1 MLKKQEAA
9 AKLSPYAR
17 LIGSAKSFYANLPS
31 RAILDAAAGIL
42 ISVVLSLSLLHY
54 QQHHIPP
61 LEPGAVANEDIIAPA
76 DIKVEDA
83 AETARRR
90 AEAESKVLPVFD
102 YIARSTREAVSR
114 IEQLFA
120 VGRNSQN
127 QTEEQL
133 LESIERA
140 TGLIL
145 DRELL
150 AALSKRR
157 FSAEL
162 EKLLITHLESA
173 LASGVVLS
181 HNQLI
186 KLGPLGITRRDPR
199 SGQEVTI
206 TDLSHI
212 RDIITAR
219 AALRSEKIAWPAYYD
234 RRERLLFGELLG
246 SLVVPNLIY
255 NEAETEA
262 RRRAARDGASPAII
276 TAQKGKPIVVRGET
290 VTPAKSA
297 LIEAASRYRPAG
309 QRAVEFAGTLIIVM
323 LSLLVLW
330 QYMIRYQQRHMRVRR
345 HFLLQATIFFVTIA
359 ATRLFFLV
367 APLAAQRF
375 WYPFDSQLAYHYLAP
390 MAMGAALVTL
400 LTDAHAAFV
409 FSAILALLVGLLSG
423 NAYLAAYVLI
433 SSAGA
438 IYHIKG
444 CRERAALIRSGL
456 SIGAVNA
463 AAALALDLVGAN
475 QLQLGTALVD
485 SACGFMSGM
494 MATAMASV
502 LLPFFEWAFEVTTD
516 IKLLELSNLNLPLL
530 RQLAERAPGTY
541 HHSIMVG
548 LLAEAAAEAI
558 GADALFARVA
568 CYYHDIGKI
577 VRPSYFVENQGYLE
591 NKHEGLSPRMSS
603 IVLANHVKQGIEL
616 ARKHKLPP
624 RIISIIPQHHG
635 TGLMKFFYY
644 KAREAAEDDS
654 AALEK
659 EFRYPGPKPQTKEAA
674 IIMIADSVEA
684 AARTIKEPTPS
695 KLRNMVDTI
704 IGRLRDDGQFD
715 ECNITLRE
723 LNIVAESLVK
733 ALIGIYHHR
742 IAYPGYDFDQGQ
754 GGQRPEAARAA
765 HGD

>member
-1 MLKKQEAA
+1 M
-9 AKLSPYAR
+9 
-17 LIGSAKSFYANLPS
+17 IGSAKSFYASLPS
-31 RAILDAAAGIL
+31 RAILDAAVGIL
-42 ISVVLSLSLLHY
+42 ISVALALLLLHY
-54 QQHHIPP
+54 QQPNIPK

-102 YIARSTREAVSR
+102 YIARSNREAVSR

-120 VGRNSQN
+120 AGRNGQD

-140 TGLIL
+140 TGLVL

-150 AALSKRR
+150 AALRKRR

-162 EKLLITHLESA
+162 ENLLIEHLESV
-173 LASGVVLS
+173 LAGGVTS
-181 HNQLI
+181 SRGQLI
-186 KLGPLGITRRDPR
+186 KLGPLGIIRRDPR
-199 SGQEVTI
+199 SGREVVI
-206 TDLSHI
+206 TDPSQI

-219 AALRSEKIAWPAYYD
+219 AALRSEKTAWPAEYD
-234 RRERLLFGELLG
+234 RRERQLFGDLLG

-290 VTPAKSA
+290 ITPAKAA

-330 QYMIRYQQRHMRVRR
+330 QYMVRYQQRHMRVRR

-359 ATRLFFLV
+359 AARLFFLM

-375 WYPFDSQLAYHYLAP
+375 PYPFDSQLAYHYLAP
-390 MAMGAALVTL
+390 VAMGAVLVTL

-409 FSAILALLVGLLSG
+409 SSAILALFVGLLTG
-423 NAYLAAYVLI
+423 NAHLAAYALI

-444 CRERAALIRSGL
+444 CRERAALIRAGI
-456 SIGAVNA
+456 SIGAVNG

-475 QLQLGTALVD
+475 QLQLGTLLVD
-485 SACGFMSGM
+485 SACGFIGGM
-494 MATAMASV
+494 MATAIASV
-502 LLPFFEWAFEVTTD
+502 LLPLFEWAFEVTTD

-577 VRPSYFVENQGYLE
+577 VRPSYFVENQAYLE
-591 NKHEGLSPRMSS
+591 NKHENLSPRMSS

-704 IGRLRDDGQFD
+704 ISRLRDDGQFD

-733 ALIGIYHHR
+733 ALIGIHHHR
-742 IAYPGYDFDQGQ
+742 IAYPGYDFDKGQ
-754 GGQRPEAARAA
+754 EKPKREPARAA